1 MPIQL
6 SDHFN
11 TRRLLRFTLPSILMM
26 IFTSVYSVVD
36 GFFISNFI
44 GKTAF
49 ASVNLIIPYIQILG
63 GIGAM
68 LGVGGSAYP
77 LYVLRKNAENN
88 TVVLGPEEHLY
99 STHLMIENTN
109 WIAFADLTEPLRCTA
124 KTRYSQTEAA
134 ATVSPLPGGRAEVAF
149 DTLQRAVTA
158 GQSAVFYDGDTVL
171 GGGVICE
178 GMA

>member
-49 ASVNLIIPYIQILG
+49 ASVNLMIPYIQILG

-68 LGVGGSAYP
+68 LGLS
-77 LYVLRKNAENN
+77 LI
-88 TVVLGPEEHLY
+88 H
-99 STHLMIENTN
+99 I
-109 WIAFADLTEPLRCTA
+109 
-124 KTRYSQTEAA
+124 
-134 ATVSPLPGGRAEVAF
+134 
-149 DTLQRAVTA
+149 
-158 GQSAVFYDGDTVL
+158 
-171 GGGVICE
+171 
-178 GMA
+178 